1 MGNFNLY
8 SKTAETEEPVALDQ
22 SFSSRVNDIAIHYI
36 LKQNVIDLLRLTDKE
51 YSDNLIVL
59 VSSVFEK
66 NLTHEEIGLLN
77 SHIESETIQEAILD
91 LIPSNETAKKKMI
104 MNIAKYYIKIMMI
117 YSAIVSTLDPQY
129 MYEDENG
136 EKQVFYLKD
145 FQQLKKIPKGV
156 SPVLQQLT
164 NPMNLCKR
172 RVNILKNKLDDT
184 EDDVYILNPGEKVCS
199 SQGSRTLNDEVGIKE
214 LDLLYYDVFDYGQ
227 KSWKTRSPEMNIK
240 YNNDLT
246 LFYQTFTGEQV
257 RPSRVKSFKDIELLD
272 FRSLSYCTDP
282 LFTQE
287 FTVQKSNPYIK
298 RYVEEIKLIEEETKI
313 YRESLNEQ
321 LNVLFH
327 MNTKNDETIYSI
339 NPKLT
344 MKTILETEEKTR
356 ELISALYTDCER
368 RFVNA
373 LILFEKI
380 YDEQTKDL
388 NQQQYNQLQKENV
401 IGVNAPRNQIA
412 LEDEVELEEQPLY
425 NSALYVNKPLP
436 LPENYKE
443 PEEKEEAKEE
453 KEDDLYDMS
462 YDQTYGQ
469 TKQEQPQEKQDLLD
483 DGLDRPLNT
492 VKPEEKDKSW
502 ISGITDTLSRFSA
515 PAFAKEVVPEKE
527 PQKDTFGLDAGDYGK
542 TQEPEKDAFG
552 FPKPAEP
559 EKDMFGFPKPAEPE
573 KEETVLPEK
582 EEPEKDMFGF
592 PKKEEPVNTNTNTNR
607 NKNTN
612 TNIVLKPLNLPR
624 VDNPTLPY
632 DTNTNRRAPGP
643 VPLPVPGPVPLPA
656 ENRLKKNMNTLT
668 NQAPNQPG
676 LRILE
681 TRNPD
686 VRNPE
691 TRNPDVRNPDAKIPD
706 ARNPDTRNPDVRN
719 PDTRNPD
726 ARNPETRNPD
736 ARNQDARNLNAKK
749 LEAKKEENRRNVARN
764 MFGEPDLS

>member
-91 LIPSNETAKKKMI
+91 LIPSNETAKKKML

-184 EDDVYILNPGEKVCS
+184 EDDFYILNPGEKVCS
-199 SQGSRTLNDEVGIKE
+199 SQGTRTLNDEVGIKE

-227 KSWKTRSPEMNIK
+227 KSWKTRSPEMNLK

-287 FTVQKSNPYIK
+287 FTVPKSNPYIK
-298 RYVEEIKLIEEETKI
+298 RYVEEIKCIEEETKI

-321 LNVLFH
+321 LNVLFQ
-327 MNTKNDETIYSI
+327 MNTKNEETIYSI
-339 NPKLT
+339 NPMLT
-344 MKTILETEEKTR
+344 MKIILETEEKTR

-380 YDEQTKDL
+380 YDDQTKDL
-388 NQQQYNQLQKENV
+388 NQQQYTQLQKENV
-401 IGVNAPRNQIA
+401 TNAPRNQVAVA
-412 LEDEVELEEQPLY
+412 LEDEVELEEPLY

-443 PEEKEEAKEE
+443 PEANQAQE
-453 KEDDLYDMS
+453 KEDELYSAS

-469 TKQEQPQEKQDLLD
+469 SKEQEMKDNLLD
-483 DGLDRPLNT
+483 TGLDKPLDT

-502 ISGITDTLSRFSA
+502 ISGITDTLNQFSA
-515 PAFAKEVVPEKE
+515 PSFMAKEDKPVQEKE
-527 PQKDTFGLDAGDYGK
+527 PQKDTFGLETGEFGK
-542 TQEPEKDAFG
+542 TQPAPVEP
-552 FPKPAEP
+552 
-559 EKDMFGFPKPAEPE
+559 
-573 KEETVLPEK
+573 V
-582 EEPEKDMFGF
+582 EKDMFGF
-592 PKKEEPVNTNTNTNR
+592 PKKVEPVEPAEKDIFGVPKTVEPVEPVEPVEKDMFGFPKTVEPIVNPNANTNTNK

-624 VDNPTLPY
+624 VDNPSRPY
-632 DTNTNRRAPGP
+632 DTNNSQNTNRREPLPVPRP
-643 VPLPVPGPVPLPA
+643 VPLPVPLPV
-656 ENRLKKNMNTLT
+656 ENTLKKNT

-676 LRILE
+676 PRIPDARIPDARIPDARIPETRIPE
-681 TRNPD
+681 TRNTNT
-686 VRNPE
+686 RNPE
-691 TRNPDVRNPDAKIPD
+691 TRVPD
-706 ARNPDTRNPDVRN
+706 
-719 PDTRNPD
+719 
-726 ARNPETRNPD
+726 E
-736 ARNQDARNLNAKK
+736 RNLNARKP
-749 LEAKKEENRRNVARN
+749 EKKEENRRNVARN

>member
-91 LIPSNETAKKKMI
+91 LIPSNETAKKKML

-184 EDDVYILNPGEKVCS
+184 EDDFYILNPGEKVCA
-199 SQGSRTLNDEVGIKE
+199 SQGTRTLNDEVGIKE
-214 LDLLYYDVFDYGQ
+214 LDLLYYDVFDYSQ
-227 KSWKTRSPEMNIK
+227 KSWKTRSPEMDLK

-287 FTVQKSNPYIK
+287 FTVSKSNPYIK

-321 LNVLFH
+321 LNVLFQ
-327 MNTKNDETIYSI
+327 MNTKNEETYSI
-339 NPKLT
+339 NPMLT

-388 NQQQYNQLQKENV
+388 NQQQYTQLQKENV
-401 IGVNAPRNQIA
+401 INAPRNQIA
-412 LEDEVELEEQPLY
+412 LEDEVELEEEPLY

-443 PEEKEEAKEE
+443 PEMTEE
-453 KEDDLYDMS
+453 KEVEPYD
-462 YDQTYGQ
+462 TIYGQ
-469 TKQEQPQEKQDLLD
+469 ENRSQENRAQENRAQENRTLEEEKDNLLD
-483 DGLDRPLNT
+483 TGLDKPLNT

-502 ISGITDTLSRFSA
+502 ISGITDTFRGFSA
-515 PAFAKEVVPEKE
+515 PSFMAKEDKPV
-527 PQKDTFGLDAGDYGK
+527 PQKDTFGLETDFGK
-542 TQEPEKDAFG
+542 TQPVETEKDTFG
-552 FPKPAEP
+552 ITKPVP
-559 EKDMFGFPKPAEPE
+559 VEKDMFGFAKTVAPVEPAVPVEKDMFGFAKTVEP
-573 KEETVLPEK
+573 V
-582 EEPEKDMFGF
+582 EPVEKDMFGF
-592 PKKEEPVNTNTNTNR
+592 PKKVEPVEPVVNTNKNKNT
-607 NKNTN
+607 NTN

-624 VDNPTLPY
+624 VENPSLPY
-632 DTNTNRRAPGP
+632 NSQNMNRREPLPVPRP
-643 VPLPVPGPVPLPA
+643 VPLPVPLAVPLAVPQPVPLPVD
-656 ENRLKKNMNTLT
+656 NSLKKNTNQNKPLT
-668 NQAPNQPG
+668 NQAPNQLG
-676 LRILE
+676 ARY
-681 TRNPD
+681 
-686 VRNPE
+686 PE
-691 TRNPDVRNPDAKIPD
+691 TRNTET
-706 ARNPDTRNPDVRN
+706 RNPDTRN
-719 PDTRNPD
+719 TD
-726 ARNPETRNPD
+726 ARNEKKPE
-736 ARNQDARNLNAKK
+736 
-749 LEAKKEENRRNVARN
+749 KKEENRRNVARN